1 MPCPPEIDGYVRF
14 GNCCELQLYLRAS
27 DDPPTTKRKMPV
39 LLLVA
44 VVFVLLICLLVVAD
58 RAFKAVQ
65 RGRRLREADRR
76 LTVAVGQAEA
86 RNRQRKA
93 TEQVSGALTSVMPTI
108 HDIDTRHVD
117 EPGEAATM

>member
-1 MPCPPEIDGYVRF
+1 
-14 GNCCELQLYLRAS
+14 
-27 DDPPTTKRKMPV
+27 MPV

-58 RAFKAVQ
+58 RTFKAVQ
-65 RGRRLREADRR
+65 RGRRRREVAER
-76 LTVAVGQAEA
+76 LIAAAAEGEA
-86 RNRQRKA
+86 KARQRKA

-117 EPGEAATM
+117 EPGEAAAS

>member
-1 MPCPPEIDGYVRF
+1 
-14 GNCCELQLYLRAS
+14 
-27 DDPPTTKRKMPV
+27 MPV

-44 VVFVLLICLLVVAD
+44 VVFALLICLLVVAD

-65 RGRRLREADRR
+65 RGRRLREAGRR

-86 RNRQRKA
+86 KDRQRKA

-117 EPGEAATM
+117 EPGEAASM